1 MITEETEI
9 IEKIVERT
17 NRLCET
23 IKEAENLNL
32 EVKVDLPND
41 FALIKPRLKVSKVL
55 Y

>member
-1 MITEETEI
+1 MITEETKI

-17 NRLCET
+17 KQLFEA

-41 FALIKPRLKVSKVL
+41 FALIEPRIKVSKVL

>member
-1 MITEETEI
+1 MTEETKI
-9 IEKIVERT
+9 IEKVVERT
-17 NRLCET
+17 NQLYEA

-41 FALIKPRLKVSKVL
+41 FALIEPRIKISKVL